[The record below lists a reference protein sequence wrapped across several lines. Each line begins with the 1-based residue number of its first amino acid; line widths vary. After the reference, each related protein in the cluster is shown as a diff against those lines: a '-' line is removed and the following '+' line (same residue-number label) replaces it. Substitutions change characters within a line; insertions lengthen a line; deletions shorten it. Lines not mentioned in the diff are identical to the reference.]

1 MAKQMTIKQISELSG
16 VSPGTVDRILHNRAK
31 VSKESRA
38 KVEAVLAKADY
49 RCNIHTSALSLRK
62 SFSIGVVCPTI
73 IKGDYWHSIR
83 TGIDKAQE
91 EYSDIEL
98 SVNYFEYDQYDTES
112 CKRAFNQ
119 ILDSG
124 CSAVII
130 GGTFEEETVRLCSS
144 LDKLH
149 TPYVFIDTKFDG
161 CHQVGHFTADQYKC
175 GKVMGRLLDLLA
187 LPQERICVIRLARTG
202 SSHSF
207 NTGERL
213 KGLKDYFSSCQ
224 ERQEPEEF
232 TLDLTSQEENTGQFT
247 DWLKTNRDV
256 RALAILNSK
265 GHSVAELLKTN
276 GINDRH
282 IVGFD
287 ATDKNLRCLREGTI
301 SFILCQHPEDQGFA
315 SLQRLIAYL
324 LYRSPANSEETR
336 PVRVEI
342 LTKEM
347 L

>member
-16 VSPGTVDRILHNRAK
+16 VSPGTVDRILHNRDK
-31 VSKESRA
+31 VSKEARA

-62 SFSIGVVCPTI
+62 SFSIAVVCPTI

-83 TGIDKAQE
+83 AGIDKAQE

-98 SVNYFEYDQYDTES
+98 SVQYFEYDQYDTES

-119 ILDSG
+119 LLDSG

-130 GGTFEEETVRLCSS
+130 GGTFEEETVSLCSS
-144 LDKLH
+144 LDKKS
-149 TPYVFIDTKFDG
+149 TPYVFIDTRFDG

-175 GKVMGRLLDLLA
+175 GKVMGKLLDLLA
-187 LPQERICVIRLARTG
+187 LAEERICVIRLARTG

-213 KGLKDYFSSCQ
+213 KGLQDYFSSCAG
-224 ERQEPEEF
+224 RKFPEEF
-232 TLDLTSQEENTGQFT
+232 TLNLSSQENNKEQFIE
-247 DWLKTNRDV
+247 WLRGNRDIST
-256 RALAILNSK
+256 LAVLNSK
-265 GHSVAELLKTN
+265 GHSVADLLRSN
-276 GINDRH
+276 GISDRH

-287 ATDKNLRCLREGTI
+287 ATDENIRCLHEGTI
-301 SFILCQHPEDQGFA
+301 SFLLCQHPEQQGFE

-324 LYRSPANSEETR
+324 LYRSPANSGDTG
-336 PVRVEI
+336 PVGVEI
-342 LTKEM
+342 LTTEM